1 MLLTQHYFRKE
12 VSMAKAKFKVVQDR
26 EKCIGCGV
34 CAAVCPNNWFMD
46 DDGKSSPKKTI
57 IEKEGCNKTAAEI
70 CPVQI
75 IKIVK
80 G

>member
-1 MLLTQHYFRKE
+1 
-12 VSMAKAKFKVVQDR
+12 MAKVKFKVVQDR

-57 IEKEGCNKTAAEI
+57 IEKEGNNKAAVEV

-80 G
+80 V